1 MSGSPGGQVE
11 FRVLGPVEVWFRGQR
26 LPPFPR
32 KPTALLTAGLVDAGK
47 LVSVDR
53 LVDAV
58 WGDQPPASAAKL
70 VQGYVLKLR
79 QVLHRTD
86 TRELITTRPRGYVFE
101 PEDGQLDLQL
111 FQALLEQGHSEA
123 SRGEHGRAAD
133 LFDQALGL
141 WRGPALGA
149 PTTPALRAE
158 AARLEEI
165 RLATVERVL
174 DARLALGGGAE
185 LVGDLTGL
193 VAEHPLRER
202 LRALLITTLD
212 RCGRRAEALAVY
224 RDGRHLLRTELGIE
238 PGPELRAV
246 HARLLAADEPAD
258 SAAVG
263 EEHARPARWESRR
276 RRERGGAQ
284 APVQLPSAPRWL
296 TGRDAET
303 ARLVSALRAGGEHSR
318 VCVVHGMAGVGK
330 TALAL
335 RVAHRVAVAFPDG
348 QLHAGLGGGDPA
360 RSADP
365 AEVLA
370 AFLRALGVGP
380 GQIPPTLPERAAA
393 FRTVLS
399 GLRVLVVLDDAGG
412 EEQVRHLLPGAGSGS
427 AVLISSRKA
436 LHGLDPAERVALD
449 VLNPDD
455 AVELL
460 ARLAGRERT
469 AAEPEAAAEI
479 AQLAGGLPLALRIA
493 GSRLGTRG
501 AWPLGALAERLRD
514 EHVRLDEMACGDLDV
529 RAGIEVSYR
538 ALPASERL
546 VFRRLGL
553 LESPDLAP
561 WVAAPLA
568 GIDVPD
574 AERLV
579 DRLADAHLLEPLGA
593 DGTGRVRY
601 RFHDLVRL
609 YARERADLEDTPRD
623 RSAALSRL
631 LRTWLALTRRAGD
644 LDPTGVA
651 HLVPRTAEDSDT
663 ALGARLLAAPRAWLQ
678 AEHRSLVAG
687 VVLAAR
693 LDLHE
698 EACDLASALVQA
710 SFRVNNQFDE
720 WQRTHEAA
728 LAAVRRAG
736 NPRGEAVMLTGLGQ
750 LRYEQDRF
758 AEAKHYFRDALAGFE
773 RLGDIGGRA
782 TALAG
787 IAAVGREQGDFAEA
801 TACLEQALPAFEEL
815 GDAAGAAGARYD
827 LGCILRE
834 KGDFAEAT
842 AHLRK
847 ALTIHR
853 SIGSRRGEGLTLRA
867 IGLVHR
873 AEGDLVRAEKLCSQ
887 ALDLL
892 RSAGDR
898 LMEAYAVQALAKVR
912 LRLRPDDAELP
923 ELLGALRV
931 CRELDDGFGEALM
944 LRTLGEL
951 HLARGRVDHASACLR
966 QALDL
971 WTRLGHPVF
980 RARTLRDL
988 SRLHE
993 ALGDRP
999 AARALRRE
1007 ALLTFQLYGTREYA
1021 ELRAVEEAD
1030 PSAAP
1035 HR

>member
-1 MSGSPGGQVE
+1 MIGSRGGQVE
-11 FRVLGPVEVWFRGQR
+11 FRVLGPVEVWLDGQR
-26 LPPFPR
+26 LPPFPP
-32 KPTALLTAGLVDAGK
+32 KPTALLTAGLVEAGK

-58 WGDQPPASAAKL
+58 WGDRPPASAAKL

-79 QVLHRTD
+79 QVLHRPD
-86 TRELITTRPRGYVFE
+86 TREVIKTRPRGYVFE
-101 PEDGQLDLQL
+101 PQEGQLDLQL
-111 FQALLEQGHSEA
+111 FQALLERGHAEA
-123 SRGEHGRAAD
+123 ARGEHGGAAD
-133 LFDQALGL
+133 LFEEALAL

-149 PTTPALRAE
+149 PTTSVLQAE
-158 AARLEEI
+158 ATRLEEI

-174 DARLALGGGAE
+174 DARLELGGGAE

-202 LRALLITTLD
+202 LRVQLIIALD
-212 RCGRRAEALAVY
+212 RCGRRADALAVY
-224 RDGRHLLRTELGIE
+224 RDGRRLLHTELGIE
-238 PGPELRAV
+238 PGPELREV
-246 HARLLAADEPAD
+246 NARLLVADRPAGGGG
-258 SAAVG
+258 VG
-263 EEHARPARWESRR
+263 ETRARWGMRT
-276 RRERGGAQ
+276 RREPGGAP
-284 APVQLPSAPRWL
+284 APEQLPAPPKWL
-296 TGRDAET
+296 TGRARET
-303 ARLVSALRAGGEHSR
+303 ARLEAALREGGEHGR

-335 RVAHRVAVAFPDG
+335 HVAHRVASAFPDG

-360 RSADP
+360 RAADP

-370 AFLRALGVGP
+370 GFLRALGVGP
-380 GQIPPTLPERAAA
+380 GQVPSALPERAAA
-393 FRTVLS
+393 FRTVLA
-399 GLRVLVVLDDAGG
+399 GLRVLVVLDDAAT
-412 EEQVRHLLPGAGSGS
+412 EEQVRTLLPGAGSGS

-436 LHGLDPAERVALD
+436 LHGLDCVERVGLEVLD
-449 VLNPDD
+449 PTH
-455 AVELL
+455 AVQLL
-460 ARLAGRERT
+460 ARLAGPART
-469 AAEPEAAAEI
+469 TAEPEAAAEI
-479 AQLAGGLPLALRIA
+479 AQLSGGLPLALRIA
-493 GSRLGTRG
+493 GSRLGTRS

-514 EHVRLDEMACGDLDV
+514 EHVRLDEMASGDLDV

-538 ALPASERL
+538 ALPAAERL
-546 VFRRLGL
+546 VFRRLGM

-568 GIDVPD
+568 GIDVSD

-593 DGTGRVRY
+593 DRTGRVRY

-609 YARERADLEDTPRD
+609 YARERAEREETRQD
-623 RSAALSRL
+623 RTSALSRL

-644 LDPTGVA
+644 LDPTGVP
-651 HLVPRTAEDSDT
+651 HLAPQGAAEDAD
-663 ALGARLLAAPRAWLQ
+663 LGLGGRLLADPRAWLH
-678 AEHRSLVAG
+678 AEHGSLVAG

-693 LDLHE
+693 LDLDE

-710 SFRVNNQFDE
+710 SFRVNNQFEDWE
-720 WQRTHEAA
+720 RTHDAA
-728 LAAVRRAG
+728 LAAARRAA
-736 NPRGEAVMLTGLGQ
+736 NARGEAVVLTGLGQ

-758 AEAKHYFRDALAGFE
+758 DEAERHFREALAGFV
-773 RLGDIGGRA
+773 RLDDLGGRA

-787 IAAVGREQGDFAEA
+787 IAVAGREQGNFGEA
-801 TACLEQALPAFEEL
+801 TACLEQALSAFEEL

-827 LGCILRE
+827 LGSILRE
-834 KGDFAEAT
+834 KGNFDEAT
-842 AHLRK
+842 VHLGR
-847 ALTIHR
+847 ALTIYR
-853 SIGSRRGEGLTLRA
+853 SLGSRRGEGLALRA

-873 AEGDLVRAEKLCSQ
+873 AAGDLTRAEERCSQ

-912 LRLRPDDAELP
+912 FRLKPDDAELP
-923 ELLGALRV
+923 ALLGALRV
-931 CRELDDGFGEALM
+931 CRELDDGFGEALV

-951 HLARGRVDHASACLR
+951 HLAQGRVDHASACLR

-971 WTRLGHPVF
+971 WTRLRHPVF

-993 ALGDRP
+993 LLGDRP
-999 AARALRRE
+999 GAHALRRE

-1021 ELRAVEEAD
+1021 ELRAVEEPD
-1030 PSAAP
+1030 PSV
-1035 HR
+1035 HTG

>member
-1 MSGSPGGQVE
+1 MGEQVE
-11 FRVLGPVEVWFRGQR
+11 FRVLGPVEVWAHGRR

-32 KPTALLTAGLVDAGK
+32 KPTALLTAGLVEAGH

-58 WGDQPPASAAKL
+58 WGDGPPASAVKL
-70 VQGYVLKLR
+70 VQGYVLRLR
-79 QVLHRTD
+79 QVLHGAD
-86 TRELITTRPRGYVFE
+86 DREVIITRPRGYVFE
-101 PEDGQLDLQL
+101 PGEGQLDLQL
-111 FQALLEQGHSEA
+111 FRTLLERGHA
-123 SRGEHGRAAD
+123 QAARGEHGGAAD
-133 LFDQALGL
+133 LFEEALGL

-149 PTTPALRAE
+149 PTTSVLQAE

-174 DARLALGGGAE
+174 DARLAAGGGAE

-193 VAEHPLRER
+193 VAAHPLRER
-202 LRALLITTLD
+202 LRVLLITALD
-212 RCGRRAEALAVY
+212 RCGRRADALGVY
-224 RDGRHLLRTELGIE
+224 REARRRLRAELGIE
-238 PGPELRAV
+238 PGPELREL
-246 HARLLAADEPAD
+246 HARLLADD
-258 SAAVG
+258 
-263 EEHARPARWESRR
+263 RPAGAGAGAGAGVLGEARAGWGLRAGR
-276 RRERGGAQ
+276 PPGGTPT
-284 APVQLPSAPRWL
+284 APVQLPAPPTCL
-296 TGRDAET
+296 TGREREA
-303 ARLVSALRAGGEHSR
+303 ARLEAALREGGEHGR

-335 RVAHRVAVAFPDG
+335 HVAHRVAAAFPDG

-360 RSADP
+360 GTADP

-370 AFLRALGVGP
+370 GFLRALGIGP
-380 GQIPPTLPERAAA
+380 GRIPPSLPERAAA
-393 FRTVLS
+393 FRTLLA
-399 GLRVLVVLDDAGG
+399 GLRVLVVLDDATG
-412 EEQVRHLLPGAGSGS
+412 EEQVRPLLPGAGSGS
-427 AVLISSRKA
+427 AVLISSRRA
-436 LHGLDPAERVALD
+436 LHGLDSVERVGLEVLSPAHALR
-449 VLNPDD
+449 
-455 AVELL
+455 LL
-460 ARLAGRERT
+460 ARLAGADRA

-479 AQLAGGLPLALRIA
+479 AQLSGGLPLALRIA
-493 GSRLGTRG
+493 GSRLGTRS

-538 ALPASERL
+538 ALPEPERL
-546 VFRRLGL
+546 VFRRLGML
-553 LESPDLAP
+553 TSPDLAP

-568 GIDVPD
+568 GIDVAD

-609 YARERADLEDTPRD
+609 YARERAELEDTRRT

-644 LDPTGVA
+644 LDPTGV
-651 HLVPRTAEDSDT
+651 PRLAPQGAGEGSD
-663 ALGARLLAAPRAWLQ
+663 LGLGGRLLADPRAWLR

-693 LDLHE
+693 LGLDD
-698 EACDLASALVQA
+698 EACDLAAALVQS
-710 SFRVNNQFDE
+710 SFRVNNQFEE

-728 LAAVRRAG
+728 LAAVRRAA
-736 NPRGEAVMLTGLGQ
+736 NPRGEAVLLTGLGQ

-758 AEAKHYFRDALAGFE
+758 DEADRHFREALAGFE
-773 RLGDIGGRA
+773 RLGDLGGRA

-787 IAAVGREQGDFAEA
+787 IAAVGRERGNFTEA
-801 TACLEQALPAFEEL
+801 TACLEQALSAFETL
-815 GDAAGAAGARYD
+815 GDDVGAAGARYD
-827 LGCILRE
+827 LGSILRE
-834 KGDFAEAT
+834 QGNSAEAT
-842 AHLRK
+842 AHLRE
-847 ALTIHR
+847 ALTLYR
-853 SIGSRRGEGLTLRA
+853 SIGSRRGEGLALRA

-873 AEGDLVRAEKLCSQ
+873 ADGDLARAEEHCAR
-887 ALDLL
+887 ALHLQ

-912 LRLRPDDAELP
+912 FRLRPDDAELP
-923 ELLGALRV
+923 ALLGALRV
-931 CRELDDGFGEALM
+931 CRELDDGFGEALL

-951 HLARGRVDHASACLR
+951 HLAQGRVDHASACLG

-971 WTRLGHPVF
+971 WTRLRHPVF

-988 SRLHE
+988 SRLH
-993 ALGDRP
+993 ALVGDRP
-999 AARALRRE
+999 RARALRQE
-1007 ALLTFQLYGTREYA
+1007 ALLVFQLYGTREYA
-1021 ELRAVEEAD
+1021 ELRAAEEKD
-1030 PSAAP
+1030 PSV
-1035 HR
+1035 HTG

>member
-1 MSGSPGGQVE
+1 MIKSLGGQVE
-11 FRVLGPVEVWFRGQR
+11 FRVLGPVEVWLHGQR

-58 WGDQPPASAAKL
+58 WGDRPPASAAKL
-70 VQGYVLKLR
+70 VQGYVLRLR

-86 TRELITTRPRGYVFE
+86 TREVITTRPRGYVFE
-101 PEDGQLDLQL
+101 PEEGQLDLQL
-111 FQALLEQGHSEA
+111 FQALLERGHVEA
-123 SRGEHGRAAD
+123 ARGEHGGAAD
-133 LFDQALGL
+133 LFEKALGL

-149 PTTPALRAE
+149 PTTSVLRAE
-158 AARLEEI
+158 ATRLEEI
-165 RLATVERVL
+165 RLATVERML

-202 LRALLITTLD
+202 LRVLLITALD
-212 RCGRRAEALAVY
+212 RCGRRADALAAY
-224 RDGRHLLRTELGIE
+224 RDGRRRLHTELGIE
-238 PGPELRAV
+238 PGPELREV
-246 HARLLAADEPAD
+246 NARLLVADRPGEGGV
-258 SAAVG
+258 VG
-263 EEHARPARWESRR
+263 EERARWGVH
-276 RRERGGAQ
+276 RREPGGAP
-284 APVQLPSAPRWL
+284 APVQLPAAPKWL
-296 TGRDAET
+296 TGRETET
-303 ARLVSALRAGGEHSR
+303 ARVEAALRDGGEHSR
-318 VCVVHGMAGVGK
+318 ICVVHGMAGVGK
-330 TALAL
+330 TALTL
-335 RVAHRVAVAFPDG
+335 HVAHRVATAFPDG

-360 RSADP
+360 RPADP
-365 AEVLA
+365 AEILA
-370 AFLRALGVGP
+370 GFLRALGIGP
-380 GQIPPTLPERAAA
+380 GHVPSSLPERAAA
-393 FRTVLS
+393 FRTVLA
-399 GLRVLVVLDDAGG
+399 GLRVLVVLDDAAG
-412 EEQVRHLLPGAGSGS
+412 EEQVRPLLPGASSRS

-436 LHGLDPAERVALD
+436 LHGLDSVERVGLE
-449 VLNPDD
+449 VLNPTH
-455 AVELL
+455 AVQLL
-460 ARLAGRERT
+460 ARLTGSDRT
-469 AAEPEAAAEI
+469 TAEPEAAAEI
-479 AQLAGGLPLALRIA
+479 AQLSGGLPLALRIA
-493 GSRLGTRG
+493 GSRLGTRS

-514 EHVRLDEMACGDLDV
+514 EHVRLDEMASGDLDV

-538 ALPASERL
+538 ALPESERL
-546 VFRRLGL
+546 VFRRLGM

-568 GIDVPD
+568 GIDVSD

-593 DGTGRVRY
+593 DRTGRVRY

-609 YARERADLEDTPRD
+609 YARERAELEDTRQD
-623 RSAALSRL
+623 RSSALSRL

-651 HLVPRTAEDSDT
+651 HLAPRQAAQGADM
-663 ALGARLLAAPRAWLQ
+663 ALGGRLLAAPRAWLQ
-678 AEHRSLVAG
+678 AEHGSLVAG

-698 EACDLASALVQA
+698 EACDLASVLVQA
-710 SFRVNNQFDE
+710 SFRVNNQFEE
-720 WQRTHEAA
+720 WQRTHDAA
-728 LAAVRRAG
+728 LAAVRRAA
-736 NPRGEAVMLTGLGQ
+736 NPRGEAVLLTGFGQ

-758 AEAKHYFRDALAGFE
+758 DEADRYFREALAGFV
-773 RLGDIGGRA
+773 RLGDIGGQA

-787 IAAVGREQGDFAEA
+787 IAVVGREQGNFTEA
-801 TACLEQALPAFEEL
+801 TACLERALSAFEAL
-815 GDAAGAAGARYD
+815 GDAAGAAGALYD
-827 LGCILRE
+827 LGAILRE
-834 KGDFAEAT
+834 KGHSEEAT

-853 SIGSRRGEGLTLRA
+853 SIGSRRGEGLALRA

-873 AEGDLVRAEKLCSQ
+873 ADGDLVRAEEQCSR
-887 ALDLL
+887 ALALL

-912 LRLRPDDAELP
+912 FRLRPDDAELP
-923 ELLGALRV
+923 ALLGALRV
-931 CRELDDGFGEALM
+931 CRELDDGFGEALL

-951 HLARGRVDHASACLR
+951 HLAQGRVDHASACLR

-971 WTRLGHPVF
+971 WTRLRHPVF

-993 ALGDRP
+993 LLGDRP
-999 AARALRRE
+999 GARALRQE
-1007 ALLTFQLYGTREYA
+1007 ALLSFRLHGTREYA
-1021 ELRAVEEAD
+1021 ELRAVEEQD
-1030 PSAAP
+1030 PSAVP
-1035 HR
+1035 GR